1 MEIKRDHVILSANN
15 VTTSLTNQ
23 VNDQRFL
30 KTPST
35 DDVWQDGQD
44 YQRHQ
49 AYVPDTNPLVLFCSI
64 CLFCHL
70 CTKNVTVSIHQGLC

>member
-1 MEIKRDHVILSANN
+1 MEIKRDHVISSANN

-35 DDVWQDGQD
+35 DDAW
-44 YQRHQ
+44 
-49 AYVPDTNPLVLFCSI
+49 
-64 CLFCHL
+64 
-70 CTKNVTVSIHQGLC
+70 